1 MYADILEATVL
12 NNTRYEKDP
21 NRCLAYHV
29 LDDTRAPLSQEQVAA
44 EWSASGKGEDTHPI
58 RISRSPLR
66 VCACGDS
73 WINVVI
79 EVSRYLGYNRTFF
92 DILEGYYETASS
104 AWPGHSFDDVVA
116 EKPFRVHVDRGAYD
130 YLVFSGGGDEVLGG
144 CALTRLLKDRS
155 AGFGSDDPEDFLQME
170 KLVEILE
177 GLKSGYVE
185 IARYLNANAPR
196 TQLLVHGYDYPVAHS
211 DGPWFGRPFIKRNF
225 RFEADRDLIHAILAY
240 LVDRFYGFLQEVD
253 DAHPNVTVV
262 DIRNVVRGRW
272 TDEFHP
278 DLDASKDI
286 AGFYRNMIDGYP
298 IV

>member
-29 LDDTRAPLSQEQVAA
+29 LDDTRAPLSQEQVAV
-44 EWSASGKGEDTHPI
+44 EWSASGKGDDAHPI
-58 RISRSPLR
+58 RVRRSPLR
-66 VCACGDS
+66 VCAGGDS

-79 EVSRYLGYNRTFF
+79 EVSRYLGYNKTFF
-92 DILEGYYETASS
+92 DILEGYYQTASS
-104 AWPGHSFDDVVA
+104 AWPGHSFDDMIN
-116 EKPFRVHVDRGAYD
+116 EKPFRVHVDTGVYD
-130 YLVFSGGGDEVLGG
+130 YLVFSGGGNEVLGG
-144 CALTRLLKDRS
+144 VALTKLLKDRS
-155 AGFGSDDPEDFLQME
+155 ATLGSDEPEDFLQMDRLE
-170 KLVEILE
+170 AILDKL
-177 GLKSGYVE
+177 KDGYVE
-185 IARYLNANAPR
+185 IAEYLRKRAPR

-211 DGPWFGRPFIKRNF
+211 DGPWFGRPFVKRNF
-225 RFEADRDLIHAILAY
+225 RFEADKERITAILHY

-253 DAHPNVTVV
+253 DQYPNVTLV

-286 AGFYRNMIDGYP
+286 AGFYRNVIDGYP

>member
-29 LDDTRAPLSQEQVAA
+29 LDDTRAPLSQEQVAV
-44 EWSASGKGEDTHPI
+44 EWSASGKGDDAQAI
-58 RISRSPLR
+58 RVRRSPMR
-66 VCACGDS
+66 VCAGGDS

-79 EVSRYLGYNRTFF
+79 EVSRYLGYNKTFF
-92 DILEGYYETASS
+92 DILEGYYQTASS
-104 AWPGHSFDDVVA
+104 AWPGHSFDDMIS
-116 EKPFRVHVDRGAYD
+116 EKPFRVHVDTGVYD
-130 YLVFSGGGDEVLGG
+130 YLVFSGGGNEVLGG
-144 CALTRLLKDRS
+144 VALTKILKDRS
-155 AGFGSDDPEDFLQME
+155 AALGSDQPEDFLQMDRLEAILE
-170 KLVEILE
+170 KL
-177 GLKSGYVE
+177 KDGYVE
-185 IARYLNANAPR
+185 VAEYLRKRAPR
-196 TQLLVHGYDYPVAHS
+196 TQLLVHGYDYPVAQS
-211 DGPWFGRPFIKRNF
+211 DGPWFGRPFVKRNF
-225 RFEADRDLIHAILAY
+225 RFEADKELITGILHY

-253 DAHPNVTVV
+253 DQYPNVTLV

-286 AGFYRNMIDGYP
+286 AGFYRNVIDGYP